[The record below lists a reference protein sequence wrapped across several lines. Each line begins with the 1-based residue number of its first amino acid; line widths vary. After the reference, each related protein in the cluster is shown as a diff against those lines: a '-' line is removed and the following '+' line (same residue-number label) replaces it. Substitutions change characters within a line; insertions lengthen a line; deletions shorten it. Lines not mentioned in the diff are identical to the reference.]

1 MPLLPEHIS
10 NFFENETDSKSKSEL
25 LDLLNLR
32 INKLCFEECQIDRIQ
47 CTLTPL
53 CTRRFLLKLRL
64 LNGLKI
70 EDQPGF
76 CYSVHK
82 NIVLRDFRNKT
93 VVYKPNDAYL
103 YLIDFLDV
111 FFHGDYRKLNKLFT
125 KSDFKE
131 ISKIFNDRI
140 NNREENFEYLISDK
154 NNFIII
160 KYDDKIHVIFI
171 KENYV
176 LCNATRESI
185 EDLELLHTFTKLFAK
200 LYFPEVKITMVP
212 GDCIEI
218 TTLIPQ
224 ETLNKIS
231 KEPPNEESSKKD
243 KYLWEV
249 FPNDIDALC
258 QYAKEINLYYDK
270 SDNLKFK
277 IRIGIESGYYLDKKE
292 KSMLRYRDLRLIF
305 NIIYRMYE
313 DFYILWV

>member
-10 NFFENETDSKSKSEL
+10 SFFENETDTKFKSEL

-53 CTRRFLLKLRL
+53 CSRRFLLKLRL

-70 EDQPGF
+70 EDQPSF

-125 KSDFKE
+125 KTDFKE

-140 NNREENFEYLISDK
+140 TNREENFDYLISDK
-154 NNFIII
+154 KNFIII
-160 KYDDKIHVIFI
+160 KYDDKIHVVFI

-185 EDLELLHTFTKLFAK
+185 NDLELLHTFTKLFAK
-200 LYFPEVKITMVP
+200 LYFPEVKITRIP
-212 GDCIEI
+212 QDCIEI

-231 KEPPNEESSKKD
+231 KEPPKEEGSKKD

-258 QYAKEINLYYDK
+258 QYAKEINLYFDK
-270 SDNLKFK
+270 SDNLKVK
-277 IRIGIESGYYLDKKE
+277 IRIGIESGYYNDKKE
-292 KSMLRYRDLRLIF
+292 KGTLRYRDLRLIF
-305 NIIYRMYE
+305 NIIYRLYE